1 MLKAMKLKKNP
12 TPYKKSDLL
21 QLFLGRY
28 PTKSRYAE
36 AFRTLRTNVHFSFM
50 EKDFQALLITS
61 AGEGEGKTS
70 VAANLSYTMALAGK
84 SVLLIDA
91 DMRKPRLSRALIS
104 KNTMGLTGLLTDV
117 FGTDIREGT
126 LDQYGIHDLFSL
138 LSLKKKTGL
147 LSLSGEGEKIE
158 LFFLQGEMADLNWP
172 TRPDDNKLANTLT
185 RTDMVSNEHMKLAI
199 NRQKDTGQKLG
210 FILISMGFLSKDD
223 LAGPLDIHM
232 MEGLRAALQLKN
244 GAFSFKELSESDF
257 GHASFNPVDF
267 HQIFR
272 QVIIGEE
279 ELPYLQKR
287 INAAILETGVENLSL
302 LPAGNLPPNPSE
314 LLGSKRM
321 SFLMSNLKKR
331 FDTLIIDS
339 PPILPASDA
348 ILLAPQTDGVI
359 LVVKSGMMN
368 REMVKK
374 AVEQV
379 RLSQANL
386 LGVVLNAVD
395 TKREGYYKYYHK
407 YYSKYYGHDA

>member
-1 MLKAMKLKKNP
+1 MTSKKRP
-12 TPYKKSDLL
+12 PHYKKSDLL
-21 QLFLGRY
+21 RLFLGRY

-50 EKDFQALLITS
+50 EQDFQTLLVTS

-70 VAANLSYTMALAGK
+70 AAANLAYTMAQVGK

-104 KNTMGLTGLLTDV
+104 TSTTGLTGLLSDV
-117 FGTDIREGT
+117 FGTDVREGT

-138 LSLKKKTGL
+138 LSLRKKTGL
-147 LSLSGEGEKIE
+147 LSLSGEGEAIE

-172 TRPDDNKLANTLT
+172 TRPDEKKLLNILTRSNLLTTEQAKLA
-185 RTDMVSNEHMKLAI
+185 VG
-199 NRQKDTGQKLG
+199 RQKDTGQKLG
-210 FILISMGFLSKDD
+210 FVLISMGLLSRED
-223 LAGPLDIHM
+223 LAGPLTIHM
-232 MEGLRAALQLKN
+232 MEGLRAALRLKR

-257 GHASFNPVDF
+257 DRSSFNPVDF
-267 HQIFR
+267 HQIYR
-272 QVIIGEE
+272 QAVIGEE
-279 ELPYLQKR
+279 ELPYLQKG
-287 INAAILETGVENLSL
+287 INAAILKTGVENLFL

-321 SFLMSNLKKR
+321 SFLLSNLKKR

-348 ILLAPQTDGVI
+348 TLLAPQTDGVV

-374 AVEQV
+374 AVEQL

-395 TKREGYYKYYHK
+395 TKREGYYRYYHK

>member
-1 MLKAMKLKKNP
+1 MKHM
-12 TPYKKSDLL
+12 KSKQRIQNSETADLL
-21 QLFLGRY
+21 RLFLGRY

-50 EKDFQALLITS
+50 EQDFKTLLVTS

-70 VAANLSYTMALAGK
+70 TAANLAYTMAQAGK

-104 KNTMGLTGLLTDV
+104 TSTTGLTGLLSGV
-117 FGTDIREGT
+117 FGADVHEGT

-138 LSLKKKTGL
+138 LSLRKKTGI
-147 LSLSGEGEKIE
+147 LSLSGEGEMIE
-158 LFFLQGEMADLNWP
+158 LFFLQGEMADINWP
-172 TRPDDNKLANTLT
+172 TRPSEKKLLNILTRNNMITGEQAKLA
-185 RTDMVSNEHMKLAI
+185 VE
-199 NRQKDTGQKLG
+199 RQKDTGQKLG
-210 FILISMGFLSKDD
+210 FILISMGFLSRDD
-223 LAGPLDIHM
+223 LAGPLTIHM
-232 MEGLRAALQLKN
+232 MEGFRTALRLKN
-244 GAFSFKELSESDF
+244 GGFAFKELPESDF
-257 GHASFNPVDF
+257 EHSSFNPVDF
-267 HQIFR
+267 HQIYR
-272 QVIIGEE
+272 QVVVGEE

-287 INAAILETGVENLSL
+287 INAAVLETGVENLFL

-321 SFLMSNLKKR
+321 SFLLSNLKKR

-348 ILLAPQTDGVI
+348 VLLAPQTDGVI
-359 LVVKSGMMN
+359 LVIKSGMMN

-374 AVEQV
+374 AVEQL

-386 LGVVLNAVD
+386 LGIVLNAVD
-395 TKREGYYKYYHK
+395 TKREGYYRYYHK
-407 YYSKYYGHDA
+407 YYSKYYGHNA

>member
-1 MLKAMKLKKNP
+1 LR
-12 TPYKKSDLL
+12 
-21 QLFLGRY
+21 LFLGSY

-50 EKDFQALLITS
+50 EKDFQTLLITS

-70 VAANLSYTMALAGK
+70 TVVNLAYTMAQAGQ

-91 DMRKPRLSRALIS
+91 DMRKSLLSQALIS
-104 KNTMGLTGLLTDV
+104 NDTAGLTGLLSGV
-117 FGTDIREGT
+117 FGADVREGT

-147 LSLSGEGEKIE
+147 LSLSGEGDKIE
-158 LFFLQGEMADLNWP
+158 LFFLQGEMTDLNWQ
-172 TRPDDNKLANTLT
+172 TRPDEKKLANILT
-185 RTDMVSNEHMKLAI
+185 TSNMVTDQNMRLAI
-199 NRQKDTGQKLG
+199 SRQKDTGQKLG
-210 FILISMGFLSKDD
+210 FVLISMGLLSRDD
-223 LAGPLDIHM
+223 LAGPLTIHM
-232 MEGLRAALQLKN
+232 MEGLRAALRLKK
-244 GAFSFKELSESDF
+244 GDFSFKELPESDF
-257 GHASFNPVDF
+257 EHASFNPVDF
-267 HQIFR
+267 HQVYR
-272 QVIIGEE
+272 QVVIGEE
-279 ELPYLQKR
+279 ELPYLQER
-287 INAAILETGVENLSL
+287 INAAILETGVENLFL

-348 ILLAPQTDGVI
+348 LLLVPQTDGVI

-374 AVEQV
+374 AVEQL

-395 TKREGYYKYYHK
+395 TKRESYYKHYHK
-407 YYSKYYGHDA
+407 YYSKYYGHNA

>member
-1 MLKAMKLKKNP
+1 
-12 TPYKKSDLL
+12 
-21 QLFLGRY
+21 
-28 PTKSRYAE
+28 
-36 AFRTLRTNVHFSFM
+36 
-50 EKDFQALLITS
+50 
-61 AGEGEGKTS
+61 
-70 VAANLSYTMALAGK
+70 
-84 SVLLIDA
+84 
-91 DMRKPRLSRALIS
+91 
-104 KNTMGLTGLLTDV
+104 MGLTGLLTDV

-223 LAGPLDIHM
+223 LAGPLAIHM

>member
-1 MLKAMKLKKNP
+1 MTSKKRP
-12 TPYKKSDLL
+12 PHYKKSDLL
-21 QLFLGRY
+21 RLFLGRY

-50 EKDFQALLITS
+50 EQDFKTLLVTS

-70 VAANLSYTMALAGK
+70 TAANLAYTMAQAGK
-84 SVLLIDA
+84 TVLLIDA

-104 KNTMGLTGLLTDV
+104 TSTTGLTGLLSDV
-117 FGTDIREGT
+117 FGTDVREGT
-126 LDQYGIHDLFSL
+126 LDEYGIHDLLRL
-138 LSLKKKTGL
+138 LSLRKKTGM
-147 LSLSGEGEKIE
+147 LSLSGEGERIE
-158 LFFLQGEMADLNWP
+158 LFFLQGEMADINWP
-172 TRPDDNKLANTLT
+172 TRPDEKKLLNILT
-185 RTDMVSNEHMKLAI
+185 RSNLLTTEQAKLAI

-210 FILISMGFLSKDD
+210 FVLVSMGFLSRDD
-223 LAGPLDIHM
+223 LTGPLTIHM
-232 MEGLRAALQLKN
+232 MEGLRASLHLKK
-244 GAFSFKELSESDF
+244 GTFTFRDLPESDF
-257 GHASFNPVDF
+257 ERASFNPFDF
-267 HQIFR
+267 QQIYR

-287 INAAILETGVENLSL
+287 INAAILKTGVENLFL

-321 SFLMSNLKKR
+321 AFLLPNLEKR
-331 FDTLIIDS
+331 FDILIIDS

-348 ILLAPQTDGVI
+348 TLLAPQADGVI

-368 REMVKK
+368 REMVRK
-374 AVEQV
+374 AVEHL
-379 RLSQANL
+379 RLSKANL